1 MTPLSAAQRRRVVCR
16 RARPAGSAGLSL
28 PELLVAAVVL
38 GLLAAIGAFAGHG
51 FLARQRVEVAAR
63 ELASA
68 IERERDLAIRD
79 GRSRSLPVDGPGG
92 LLAAARV
99 AGGSAAGDAL
109 DISHNLPLELRVTAN
124 GLLIDGGT
132 VVVAGAGTELR
143 RCLVMALPLGVLRLG
158 RYEGAA
164 GGASAGDC
172 VRDGGA

>member
-1 MTPLSAAQRRRVVCR
+1 MTAPKRHTA
-16 RARPAGSAGLSL
+16 SAGFTL
-28 PELLVAAVVL
+28 PELLAAVVVL

-92 LLAAARV
+92 LLAAAQV
-99 AGGSAAGDAL
+99 AGSSVEL
-109 DISHNLPLELRVTAN
+109 DHNLPLELRLTAN

-172 VRDGGA
+172 VRDEGA